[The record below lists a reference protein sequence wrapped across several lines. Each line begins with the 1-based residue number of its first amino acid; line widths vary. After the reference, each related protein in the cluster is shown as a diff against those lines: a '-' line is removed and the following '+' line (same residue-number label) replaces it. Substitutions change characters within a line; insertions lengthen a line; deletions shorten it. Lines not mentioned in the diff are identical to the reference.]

1 MNLTFAQRAGIAI
14 AALAALSLAVMG
26 VWLLRTFDPNA
37 AVNPFPA
44 CMFKALTGL
53 YCAGCGATRALHA
66 LVHGDVRAAF
76 SMNPLLMLTLPV
88 LPLLAAWSLGWRPA
102 RLQPIMRRL
111 LAPKL
116 WLVLLVGFWVLR
128 NLPWP
133 PFSWLAPG

>member
-1 MNLTFAQRAGIAI
+1 MTFAQRAGIAI
-14 AALAALSLAVMG
+14 ATLAVLSLAVAG

-37 AVNPFPA
+37 PGNPFPA

-66 LVHGDVRAAF
+66 LLHGDVRAAF
-76 SMNPLLMLTLPV
+76 SMNPLLVLVLPV
-88 LPLLAAWSLGWRPA
+88 LPVLTAWSLGWRPV
-102 RLQPIMRRL
+102 RLQPAMRWL

-116 WLVLLVGFWVLR
+116 WLALLLGFWVLR